1 MKKNL
6 KYVVFILCTIF
17 IGVFHVNASMDITTT
32 KDLVRIKA
40 SNPAASAIYWNT
52 TNSYNSAKNI
62 SSLGSFSSSTGY
74 ISLKN
79 GTYYFWAVNSSGG
92 KTVKGPVTIST
103 SCTDQ
108 THLNEKSENPFRV
121 ERCYIKKAGSTEPVA
136 DGNTTIAS
144 CGDGYYLDQSKVSV
158 VTNECKNLNVSGVKQ
173 RYCKVVFQFQCTKKT
188 SSGGN
193 QGGGGGGTTVKAAS
207 LSSLSVSSG
216 ALSPK
221 FASGTKSY
229 KVTVG
234 TNVDSININA
244 TAASGSS
251 FVSGYGSRS
260 VKLNYGTN
268 KVLVKV
274 KNSAGKVTTYTLNI
288 TRTDG
293 RSTVNTL
300 ASLDVSTG
308 TLTPAFASNVNN
320 YTVNVTNDI
329 QNITLEGVLTDQA
342 SYYVTGFEPRQ
353 YELSN
358 GTNTFYIKVSSQK
371 GEINVYTINVFREE
385 LPTECTTDTSNKAL
399 LKGIT
404 MSVDI
409 AGVEIDQ
416 IQDFDPHINV
426 YNDIKVPYAATS
438 LTIEGYSEDEGDTVE
453 VFGAE
458 DFEVAVPKEVTIKVT
473 SKMCPNYSNVY
484 TLNVTRQVENPPSD
498 NAELVGI
505 KIENHDEFEFSS
517 NVRDY
522 DIVLNKGETELKI
535 TTDPADQGTFCDIQ
549 GNEDLK
555 LRSTVT
561 IVCTAEDRETTET
574 YTISVRDI
582 KKGMSNFVIILIIIL
597 CILILIILVLRLL
610 GYKIY
615 FNFEVIGAFFRGIG
629 EKIGNIFS

>member
-6 KYVVFILCTIF
+6 KYVVFILLSIF
-17 IGVFHVNASMDITTT
+17 MGTFRVYATLDITTT

-40 SNPAASAIYWNT
+40 SNPSASAIYWNT

-62 SSLGSFSSSTGY
+62 NGLGTFSSSTGY

-79 GTYYFWAVNSSGG
+79 GTYYFWAVNVNGG
-92 KTVKGPVTIST
+92 KTVKGPVTISS

-108 THLNEKSENPFRV
+108 THLNEKSETPFKV

-188 SSGGN
+188 SSGG
-193 QGGGGGGTTVKAAS
+193 GGGGGTTVKAAS
-207 LSSLSVSSG
+207 LSSLSVSNG
-216 ALSPK
+216 TLSPK

-229 KVTVG
+229 KVTVD
-234 TNVDSININA
+234 TNVESININA

-260 VKLNYGTN
+260 VKLNYGVN
-268 KVLVKV
+268 KVQVKV

-300 ASLDVSTG
+300 ASLTVSNG
-308 TLTPAFASNVNN
+308 TLTPDFASNVNN
-320 YTVNVTNDI
+320 YTINVTNDVQKI
-329 QNITLEGVLTDQA
+329 SFEGTLTDPTSTFA
-342 SYYVTGFEPRQ
+342 TNYGPRE
-353 YELSN
+353 YDLVN
-358 GTNTFYIKVSSQK
+358 GTNNIYIKVNSQK
-371 GEINVYTINVFREE
+371 GETNVYTITVFRDE
-385 LPTECTTDTSNKAL
+385 LPSECTTDTSNKGL
-399 LKGIT
+399 LKGIN

-409 AGVEIDQ
+409 ANIELNQ
-416 IQDFDPHINV
+416 IEDFDPHINV
-426 YNDIKVPYAATS
+426 YNDIKVPYQVTS
-438 LTIEGYSEDEGDTVE
+438 LTIEGYTQDEGDKVE
-453 VFGAE
+453 VIGAE
-458 DFEVAVPKEVTIKVT
+458 DFEVNIPKEVTIKVT
-473 SKMCPNYSNVY
+473 SQMCPNYTNTY
-484 TLNVTRQVENPPSD
+484 TLNITRQVENPPSE
-498 NAELVGI
+498 NPELRDMKI
-505 KIENHDEFEFSS
+505 KGHDEFEFEP
-517 NVRDY
+517 NELDR
-522 DIVLNKGETELKI
+522 DIVLNKGETKLEFEFYPV
-535 TTDPADQGTFCDIQ
+535 DEGTVCEAQ

-555 LRSTVT
+555 LRSTIT
-561 IVCTAEDRETTET
+561 ILCTAEDKETTAT

-582 KKGMSNFVIILIIIL
+582 KKGMSNFFVILLIIIFV
-597 CILILIILVLRLL
+597 LILIYLVLRLL